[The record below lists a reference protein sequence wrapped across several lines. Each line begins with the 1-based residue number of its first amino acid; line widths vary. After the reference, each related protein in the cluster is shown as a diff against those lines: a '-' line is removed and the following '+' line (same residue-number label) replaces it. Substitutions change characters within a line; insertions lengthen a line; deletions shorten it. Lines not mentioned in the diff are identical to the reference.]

1 MDNFF
6 EWLGNIAN
14 IIGILSAI
22 IAVIAWWKTR
32 EYSIK
37 VNETL
42 EVIQNYRKVE
52 MYTEINKKIEHIK
65 SSIRE
70 ISNSSRSI
78 NIAKRYQEL
87 ERVISEIIRALP
99 TKNSDMIDKVKEVER
114 TIRLYADRK
123 EKLVESPQY
132 QVLDDLDYVVSN
144 LKGLMEELKQEV

>member
-78 NIAKRYQEL
+78 NIAKR
-87 ERVISEIIRALP
+87 
-99 TKNSDMIDKVKEVER
+99 
-114 TIRLYADRK
+114 
-123 EKLVESPQY
+123 
-132 QVLDDLDYVVSN
+132 
-144 LKGLMEELKQEV
+144 